1 MPVGLNPSAP
11 RTRCQWDYGVFNIGS
26 GNNKNH
32 FKERFKLVKAEDRN
46 VLSLNVRVMDKD
58 TAFGHAVLS
67 RRNMLRAFGHRVAIC
82 CDMLGVVGSSLT
94 IFKLEP
100 TTPNKSQHIA
110 TLCPNA
116 REMLRPTMLRYVSL
130 ACCDRLSGALSLV
143 AFFISCHVV
152 I

>member
-11 RTRCQWDYGVFNIGS
+11 RTRCQWDYGVFNVGS

-58 TAFGHAVLS
+58 TGFGHAVLS
-67 RRNMLRAFGHRVAIC
+67 RRNMLRAFGHTVAIC

-100 TTPNKSQHIA
+100 TTPNTSQHCA
-110 TLCPNA
+110 QTHA
-116 REMLRPTMLRYVSL
+116 RCC
-130 ACCDRLSGALSLV
+130 AQQCCDMFRWHV
-143 AFFISCHVV
+143 AIVWPGL
-152 I
+152 